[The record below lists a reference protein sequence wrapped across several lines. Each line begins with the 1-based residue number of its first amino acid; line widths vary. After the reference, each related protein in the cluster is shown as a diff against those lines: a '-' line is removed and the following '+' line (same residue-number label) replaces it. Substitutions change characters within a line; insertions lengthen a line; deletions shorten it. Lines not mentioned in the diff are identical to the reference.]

1 MGRFTA
7 DDWRDRKR
15 EREEYEKEY
24 LKKLSQPS
32 SVDSSEKGS
41 PRKNKNND
49 FKISDEITEYDLLEI
64 SEVKNTIDSDEKVL
78 YVVKQLRNIPGGAIL
93 SSPNSIIATDKK
105 LIIRNPTMFGF
116 RENIEEILYEEITS
130 VKLENGLLSST
141 IVLRVPGL
149 SELGRLS
156 SELLAWGKGED
167 GAIDAVPKK
176 KAKRLVQIIREQM
189 KLHKEQHQQP
199 KNDGDDPLKILKVR
213 YARGEISKEEFEQ
226 VKKDLE

>member
-7 DDWRDRKR
+7 DDSNDKKH
-15 EREEYEKEY
+15 EREEYEKE
-24 LKKLSQPS
+24 
-32 SVDSSEKGS
+32 S

-49 FKISDEITEYDLLEI
+49 LKISDEIDSENDDEI
-64 SEVKNTIDSDEKVL
+64 FQVTNHIGSDEKVL
-78 YVVKQLRNIPGGAIL
+78 YVVKQMRNIPGGAIL

-116 RENIEEILYEEITS
+116 RENVEEVLYEEITS
-130 VKLENGLLSST
+130 VKLEKGLFSST

-156 SELLAWGKGED
+156 ASELAWGKGED
-167 GAIDAVPKK
+167 GAIDAIPKK
-176 KAKRLVQIIREQM
+176 KAERLVQIIREQM
-189 KLHKEQHQQP
+189 KLHKEQRQQP

-213 YARGEISKEEFEQ
+213 YASGEISKEEFEQ